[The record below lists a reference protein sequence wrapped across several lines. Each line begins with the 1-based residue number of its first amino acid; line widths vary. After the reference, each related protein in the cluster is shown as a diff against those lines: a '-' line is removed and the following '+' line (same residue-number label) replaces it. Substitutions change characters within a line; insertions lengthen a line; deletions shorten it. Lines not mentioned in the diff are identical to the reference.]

1 VAVKRVI
8 RRSFADRVV
17 EGESR
22 IAADPRGAVST
33 ARWAWEWTKSILVA
47 FALFLV
53 IRTFLVE
60 AFRIPTGSMENT
72 LLIGDFLLVNKA
84 VFGSRIPFTQLRL
97 PGFDQPD
104 HGDVIVFAPPHD
116 PGRNYVKRLVARPGD
131 IVEMRDKQLYL
142 NGAPLAEPFV
152 RHSDPGDT
160 YAPQMAWQCSH
171 AAAPRASPCRPMR
184 DNWGPI
190 VVPDGRFL
198 VLGDNRD
205 DSEDSRYWGFV
216 DREAIRGRPLLIYYS
231 FDAASTR
238 PLPWL
243 TRIRWGRIGE
253 TVH

>member
-1 VAVKRVI
+1 
-8 RRSFADRVV
+8 
-17 EGESR
+17 
-22 IAADPRGAVST
+22 
-33 ARWAWEWTKSILVA
+33 
-47 FALFLV
+47 
-53 IRTFLVE
+53 
-60 AFRIPTGSMENT
+60 M
-72 LLIGDFLLVNKA
+72 
-84 VFGSRIPFTQLRL
+84 RL

-104 HGDVIVFAPPHD
+104 RGDVIVFAPPHD
-116 PGRNYVKRLVARPGD
+116 PARNYVKRLVARPGD
-131 IVEMRDKQLYL
+131 TVEMRDKRVYL
-142 NGAPLAEPFV
+142 NGEPLSEPFV

-160 YAPQMAWQCSH
+160 YSTQMAWQCSH
-171 AAAPRASPCRPMR
+171 TVARASSPCRPMR

-190 VVPDGRFL
+190 IVPERRFL

-216 DREAIRGRPLLIYYS
+216 DRDAIAGRPLLIYYS